1 MRQLRRFN
9 SRAELAAEFLPAHCF
24 FLRLIPLSAGAP
36 VATQAELGIEA
47 WSPFALPQLYWGC
60 AALPGAKVALVYAA
74 ARRRF
79 ESGAGQKWEKPDLVV
94 PALLPLMGMGSDKP
108 RLRILQGE
116 RCLAGF
122 AWDGNT
128 ASPVAVYA
136 RGYAGVVTED
146 VRERFAARLRF
157 RAGLADAPVEYLTG
171 TPVAGQEG
179 GDLHLELRGPQGGVI
194 VASVWAGSEADNL
207 DVRDRDFLRAR
218 RTRLRHGDLVWR
230 WVRAGGVAAG
240 LAALLELGAL
250 TLHRIEQTT
259 CARVAEQAP
268 TVARI
273 ETARSLT
280 DRVND
285 LSAQRLRF
293 FEMVEVL
300 NDARPRSI
308 QFTRTDT
315 DGRNIVEIEA
325 LTKTPGDVSAY
336 ETALRG
342 LPVLERVEV
351 RDLRTREGVTTLSL
365 RVAFKAGATFGN
377 GGSP

>member
-1 MRQLRRFN
+1 M
-9 SRAELAAEFLPAHCF
+9 LAAEFLPAYGF

-36 VATQAELGIEA
+36 VATQAELAIET
-47 WSPFALPQLYWGC
+47 WSPFAVPQVYWGC
-60 AALPGAKVALVYAA
+60 AVLPGAKVALVYAA

-79 ESGAGQKWEKPDLVV
+79 ESSAGQKWEKQDVVV
-94 PALLPLMGMGSDKP
+94 PALLPLAGVGSDKP
-108 RLRILQGE
+108 LLRILRSE
-116 RCLAGF
+116 RCLGGF

-128 ASPVAVYA
+128 TSPVAVYA
-136 RGYAGVVTED
+136 RGYTGVVTEE
-146 VRERFAARLRF
+146 VREQFAAQLRV
-157 RAGLADAPVEYLTG
+157 RAGLTDASVEYLTG
-171 TPVAGQEG
+171 TPTAGQEG
-179 GDLHLELRGPQGGVI
+179 GELRLELRDPQGGVI
-194 VASVWAGSEADNL
+194 AASVWEADEADNL

-218 RTRLRHGDLVWR
+218 RTRLRHGAVVWR
-230 WVRAGGVAAG
+230 WVLAGGMAAG

-250 TLHRIEQTT
+250 AFHRIEQTT
-259 CARVAEQAP
+259 RARLAEQAP
-268 TVARI
+268 VVERL

-285 LSAQRLRF
+285 LSARRLRF

-315 DGRNIVEIEA
+315 DGRNIIEIEA

-336 ETALRG
+336 ETVLRG
-342 LPVLERVEV
+342 LPVLEKVEV

-365 RVAFKAGATFGN
+365 RVAFKAGASFGT